1 MQFVKLGSLEVYMLW
16 TAGVGN
22 WKAQMVSVGGSTG
35 ISIHFMNVEAFLK
48 VRVSL
53 VELESSSIHGIM
65 VKNKL
70 TENSF

>member
-1 MQFVKLGSLEVYMLW
+1 
-16 TAGVGN
+16 
-22 WKAQMVSVGGSTG
+22 MVSGGGSTG
-35 ISIHFMNVEAFLK
+35 ISIHFMYVEAFLK

-53 VELESSSIHGIM
+53 VEIERSSMHGIM